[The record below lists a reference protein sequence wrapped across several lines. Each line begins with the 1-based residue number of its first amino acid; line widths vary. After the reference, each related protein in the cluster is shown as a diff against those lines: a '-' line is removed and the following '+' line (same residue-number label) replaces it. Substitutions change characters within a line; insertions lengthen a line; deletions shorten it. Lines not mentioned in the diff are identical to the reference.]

1 MVRNKQGFSVMELL
15 ISVAVISVISALV
28 VPTFLQSKIAANEA
42 LAIRAVG
49 NVVASQISYSMT
61 LGSGSY
67 TTDLKALQ
75 KAGLNEDWVGSG
87 ISGGYAFSISGSNTE
102 FKVQARP
109 LVFGSTGTRSF
120 YSDQTGIIRSTETD
134 GMATSSSL
142 VLNQND
148 KTD

>member
-1 MVRNKQGFSVMELL
+1 MRNKKGFSVMELL

-61 LGSGSY
+61 MGSGSY
-67 TTDLKALQ
+67 TTDLKVLQ
-75 KAGLNEDWVGSG
+75 KAGLNEDLVGSG
-87 ISGGYAFSISGSNTE
+87 ISGGYVFSISGSHSE

-120 YSDQTGIIRSTETD
+120 YSDQTGIIRYTETD

-142 VLNQND
+142 ALNQNE

>member
-49 NVVASQISYSMT
+49 NVVASQISYSTT

-75 KAGLNEDWVGSG
+75 KAGLHEDWVGSG

-120 YSDQTGIIRSTETD
+120 YSDQTGIIRYTETD

>member
-75 KAGLNEDWVGSG
+75 KAELNEDWVGSG

-120 YSDQTGIIRSTETD
+120 YSDQTGIIRYTETD

>member
-1 MVRNKQGFSVMELL
+1 MRNRQGFSVMELL

-28 VPTFLQSKIAANEA
+28 VPTFLQSRIAANEA

-61 LGSGSY
+61 MGSGSY

-75 KAGLNEDWVGSG
+75 KAGLTEDWVGSG
-87 ISGGYAFSISGSNTE
+87 VSGGYVFSISGSNTE

-120 YSDQTGIIRSTETD
+120 YSDQTGIIRFTETD

>member
-1 MVRNKQGFSVMELL
+1 MELL
-15 ISVAVISVISALV
+15 ISVAVVSVISALV
-28 VPTFLQSKIAANEA
+28 VPTFLQSRIAANEA

-61 LGSGSY
+61 MGSGSY
-67 TTDLKALQ
+67 TADLKALQ

-87 ISGGYAFSISGSNTE
+87 ISGGYVFSISGSNTE

-120 YSDQTGIIRSTETD
+120 YSDQTGIIRFTETD

>member
-1 MVRNKQGFSVMELL
+1 MVRNRQGFSVMELL

-28 VPTFLQSKIAANEA
+28 VPTFLQSRIAANEA

-61 LGSGSY
+61 MGSGSY

-75 KAGLNEDWVGSG
+75 QAGLNEDWVGSG
-87 ISGGYAFSISGSNTE
+87 ISGGYVFSISGSNTE

-120 YSDQTGIIRSTETD
+120 YSDQTGIIRFTETD

>member
-1 MVRNKQGFSVMELL
+1 
-15 ISVAVISVISALV
+15 
-28 VPTFLQSKIAANEA
+28 
-42 LAIRAVG
+42 

-61 LGSGSY
+61 MGSGSY

-87 ISGGYAFSISGSNTE
+87 ISGGYVFSISGSNTE

-120 YSDQTGIIRSTETD
+120 YSDQTGIIRYTETD
-134 GMATSSSL
+134 GMATSGSL

-148 KTD
+148 RTD